1 MISKDTKYPQAPIT
15 NPKSPYQSAMQYY
28 CNGPRLHEFLHEIRT
43 KVLDKYPDL
52 MTVGEYPC
60 TKEVP
65 KLLETVGPSR
75 RELDM
80 VFTFDIN
87 DMDSGPN
94 GKFSSGPW
102 TLTDLKSIISKYQT
116 GLAYPQGWQTVFLES
131 HDTARSVTRFGDSTP
146 QNRPKTA
153 KMLAMLENTLSGTLF
168 MHQGQEI
175 GIANY
180 TADVPISEYAD
191 IETRNFLNEILA
203 TKPTDEELKEVYKQ
217 IRLKARDHGRMPV
230 PWDGDSLNAGFSPD
244 GTVKPWAPVVT
255 DYREWNVKSQDDDK
269 SSVLNFWRE
278 MLKFRKENPSVF
290 TYGSFEL
297 VDADNE
303 DIFAYK
309 RVGEDVDVGEIV
321 LVVLNF
327 SNKEREWKVQGV
339 EGSPK
344 LEVLKS
350 TTGGAKE
357 VEVGSTVKFGPYE
370 GVVWKA
376 KA

>member
-1 MISKDTKYPQAPIT
+1 
-15 NPKSPYQSAMQYY
+15 
-28 CNGPRLHEFLHEIRT
+28 
-43 KVLDKYPDL
+43 
-52 MTVGEYPC
+52 
-60 TKEVP
+60 
-65 KLLETVGPSR
+65 
-75 RELDM
+75 
-80 VFTFDIN
+80 
-87 DMDSGPN
+87 
-94 GKFSSGPW
+94 
-102 TLTDLKSIISKYQT
+102 
-116 GLAYPQGWQTVFLES
+116 
-131 HDTARSVTRFGDSTP
+131 
-146 QNRPKTA
+146 
-153 KMLAMLENTLSGTLF
+153 
-168 MHQGQEI
+168 
-175 GIANY
+175 
-180 TADVPISEYAD
+180 
-191 IETRNFLNEILA
+191 
-203 TKPTDEELKEVYKQ
+203 VYKQ